1 MNARSDGKPQLR
13 YRSYPYGVHRRK
25 DRQKQW
31 IVKFKRNKK
40 CISVG
45 AFYTLPEASTAAE
58 AFVRK
63 ERECPS
69 PTL

>member
-1 MNARSDGKPQLR
+1 MNARSDGRPKLT
-13 YRSYPYGVHRRK
+13 YRAYPYGVHRRR
-25 DRQKQW
+25 DRRKQW

-45 AFYTLPEASTAAE
+45 AFYTLPEASAAAYEFVTKE
-58 AFVRK
+58 AK
-63 ERECPS
+63 CPS